1 MDNPGGVCF
10 MNLRIRVLG
19 VLVERQKGKMLTVKF
34 FCYIAV
40 RTLK

>member
-1 MDNPGGVCF
+1 MDNPGGLCF

-19 VLVERQKGKMLTVKF
+19 ALVERQKGKRLTVKF

-40 RTLK
+40 RSLK